1 MNLVNSL
8 KATFKKRPGKKNI
21 YILCMILLTI
31 FKNMPIDGEKTAEF
45 MYVKRAFQ
53 WEVDDLSYYE
63 TLRSVSSTI
72 GTALAMPIFHYFHTP
87 DNAIILVSIVSC
99 VSQRIMKW
107 LAKSGDVFLASTA
120 VGILENVLNAPTDT
134 QITRC
139 VPSEELG
146 KVTNQKLR
154 ITYIIFM
161 SGVCHI
167 IQLAVSCTN
176 SYKCSLHKCL

>member
-1 MNLVNSL
+1 
-8 KATFKKRPGKKNI
+8 
-21 YILCMILLTI
+21 
-31 FKNMPIDGEKTAEF
+31 MPIDGEKTAEF

-107 LAKSGDVFLASTA
+107 LAKSGDVRSSFAKI
-120 VGILENVLNAPTDT
+120 ILSKVVL
-134 QITRC
+134 
-139 VPSEELG
+139 
-146 KVTNQKLR
+146 K
-154 ITYIIFM
+154 IFEFDN
-161 SGVCHI
+161 
-167 IQLAVSCTN
+167 LFNFA
-176 SYKCSLHKCL
+176 